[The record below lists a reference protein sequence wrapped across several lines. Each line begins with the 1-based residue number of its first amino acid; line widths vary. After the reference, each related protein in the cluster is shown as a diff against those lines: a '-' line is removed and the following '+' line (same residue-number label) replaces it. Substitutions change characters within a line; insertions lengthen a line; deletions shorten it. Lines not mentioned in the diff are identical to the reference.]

1 MPVVGIM
8 ICDKRVKKESKINK
22 IQELEALVNEV
33 ANAVASQIQSNNISI
48 VSEDK
53 Q

>member
-1 MPVVGIM
+1 M

-22 IQELEALVNEV
+22 IQEQESLVNEV
-33 ANAVASQIQSNNISI
+33 ANAVAAQIQSNNNNNI